1 MRVVVLYPCPTMS
14 RIADL
19 VAAGPTWS
27 FEFFPP
33 RTEEM
38 QRQLEKAVHELA
50 PLRPSFV
57 SVTYGALGATREYTR
72 DTVVRINAEQ
82 PFPAMPHLT
91 CVGHSRADIDAL
103 LDHYASNGIE
113 NILALGGDPPADGT
127 DPGGDFTYATELVEV
142 VRAHPAGFCV
152 GVAAH
157 PEMHP
162 RSPDR
167 PTDRRYLADKL
178 AQADFAITQF
188 SFLPDKQVR
197 LHDELAA
204 LGCTTPV
211 IPSVFPVINVAGV
224 RRMAAMNGS
233 VIPPELLA
241 QLDAADGD
249 PVAVAAVG
257 VEWAT
262 TLCRRLLAE
271 GVPGIHLYPMN
282 RSESVRRVFE
292 NLGLPTT

>member
-1 MRVVVLYPCPTMS
+1 MS
-14 RIADL
+14 KIADL
-19 VAAGPTWS
+19 LAVGPTWS

-33 RTEEM
+33 KTEEM
-38 QRQLEKAVHELA
+38 QRSLEKAVHELA
-50 PLRPSFV
+50 PLAPSFV
-57 SVTYGALGATREYTR
+57 SVTYGALGSTREYTR

-91 CVGHSRADIDAL
+91 CVGHTRADIAAL
-103 LDHYASNGIE
+103 LDHYGDNGIE

-127 DPGGDFTYATELVEV
+127 DPGGDFVYATELIAM
-142 VRAHPAGFCV
+142 VRDHPAGFCI

-157 PEMHP
+157 PEVHP

-167 PTDRRYLADKL
+167 DTDRRFLAAKL

-188 SFLPDKQVR
+188 SFMVDEQLR
-197 LHDELAA
+197 LQDELVA

-211 IPSVFPVINVAGV
+211 VPSVFPIINVAGV
-224 RRMAAMNGS
+224 KRMAGMNGS
-233 VIPPELLA
+233 EIPSALVER
-241 QLDAADGD
+241 LDAVADD
-249 PVAVAAVG
+249 PEAVRAIG
-257 VEWAT
+257 VEIAT
-262 TLCRRLLAE
+262 ELCERLLAA

-292 NLGLPTT
+292 NLGLPTS